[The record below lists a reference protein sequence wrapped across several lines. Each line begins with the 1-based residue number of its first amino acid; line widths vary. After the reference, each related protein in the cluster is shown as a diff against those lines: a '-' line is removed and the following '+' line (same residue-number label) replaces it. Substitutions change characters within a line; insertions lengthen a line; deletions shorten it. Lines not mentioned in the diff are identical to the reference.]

1 MGRKLIRIPLLMF
14 WPGSSP
20 SDFHKTSE
28 DPNCL
33 TKKDQCKN
41 NNILDDM
48 PVMVQTLKE
57 ISQAK
62 ETLIFLLQN
71 LSFVINLKNS
81 QLTPVKE
88 TDFLGLVINSAKAT
102 LALRQEK
109 VLDIQNKCMQLIA
122 PPKTTIMELTK
133 LLGKL
138 SFTAHAVLPGRIQ
151 YRYLQQKEI
160 QAVREAN
167 SYQTKM
173 KLSQQSLAELKW
185 WKKNLLLQNG
195 KPLKIGMP

>member
-57 ISQAK
+57 ISEAK

-71 LSFVINLKNS
+71 LSFVINFKKS
-81 QLTPVKE
+81 QQTP
-88 TDFLGLVINSAKAT
+88 
-102 LALRQEK
+102 
-109 VLDIQNKCMQLIA
+109 M
-122 PPKTTIMELTK
+122 
-133 LLGKL
+133 
-138 SFTAHAVLPGRIQ
+138 
-151 YRYLQQKEI
+151 KEI
-160 QAVREAN
+160 
-167 SYQTKM
+167 
-173 KLSQQSLAELKW
+173 
-185 WKKNLLLQNG
+185 
-195 KPLKIGMP
+195 